1 MHFDR
6 VDFVK
11 PWILEDNTE
20 VLIRPICPEDE
31 PLMARFH
38 ATLSER
44 SVYLRYFHMIP
55 LDFRIAHERLSRI
68 CFVDHDRE
76 TALVA
81 ERIDPAKS
89 EREILAVARL
99 NKAAVGNE
107 AEFAVLIGDKF
118 QGHGLGT
125 EMVKRLLEIARAE
138 GLDRV
143 TADILGENR
152 QMIEICRLLGFR
164 LRHSVGESVVKAELE
179 LRAPQ

>member
-1 MHFDR
+1 
-6 VDFVK
+6 VK

-55 LDFRIAHERLSRI
+55 LDSRIAHERLSRI

-76 TALVA
+76 MALVA
-81 ERIDPAKS
+81 ERRDPS
-89 EREILAVARL
+89 TGEREILAVGRL
-99 NKAAVGNE
+99 AKSDHANE
-107 AEFAVLIGDKF
+107 AEFAVLISDRF

-125 EMVKRLLEIARAE
+125 EMVKRLLAIARAE

-179 LRAPQ
+179 IKAAQ